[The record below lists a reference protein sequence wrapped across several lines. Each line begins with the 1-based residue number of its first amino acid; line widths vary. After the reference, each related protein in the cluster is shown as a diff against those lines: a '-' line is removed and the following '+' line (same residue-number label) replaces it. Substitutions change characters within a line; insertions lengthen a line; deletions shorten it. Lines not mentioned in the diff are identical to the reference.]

1 MKVKNRHIPARPA
14 NGKAEHGHQKGSSTM
29 KGVIDVTRSGKGF
42 LVMPED
48 EKDIP
53 IPRDGLGG
61 ALSGDIVEVSLK
73 KGRSEMIGYVTK
85 VLERKRNSFVGE
97 IVREK
102 EGLMLR
108 PDDPRVYMQFII
120 VGGVGAPVGHKV
132 VVDVTS
138 WDHHPAEATIRRAL
152 GPAGVHDTEMRAILA
167 GRGFDADFPADVIRE
182 ADQLYEKLW
191 DEEEIAR
198 RRDMRDTLTLTID
211 PDDAKDFDD
220 AISYKKNEN
229 GTVEIGIHIADVSH
243 FVRPGT
249 ALGKEAEKRATSVYL
264 VDRTIPMLPPQLSED
279 LCSLKPDIDR
289 LTFSA
294 VFTIEGTKIVDRWFG
309 RTIIHSQKR
318 FTYDQADQ
326 TLKDTA
332 LPYHEELRT
341 LWAFASHLRNKR
353 IEYGAV
359 MFDNDEVKPV
369 LNEKKEVVSFRRTKH
384 TESHQ
389 LIEELMLLANR
400 EVATLVTKTLG
411 TKNRVFLYRIHDLP
425 NVEKLEELA
434 VFLRAIGYQLTLHS
448 KGVSQKE
455 LNRMLTSIK
464 GAPEEQLI
472 KSATVRSM
480 SRASY
485 ATKNIGHFGLSFKDY
500 AHFTSPIRRFPDLL
514 VHRTL
519 ATILKNEPVTDSPQT
534 MEELAIHAST
544 REAEAADA
552 ERTSIKLKQVEYFAK
567 KIGEV
572 RDGVISGVSEWGIYV
587 ADVESGAEGMVRL
600 MSLTD
605 DTYEYNPKKFA
616 AIGNKTKKEYRIG
629 DQVKFKIDAVS
640 ILDRTIDLSF
650 A

>member
-1 MKVKNRHIPARPA
+1 
-14 NGKAEHGHQKGSSTM
+14 M

-97 IVREK
+97 IVRAK

-138 WDHHPAEATIRRAL
+138 WDRTPPEATIRRAL

-191 DEEEIAR
+191 DDEEIAK

-220 AISYKKNEN
+220 AISFKKNDN
-229 GTVEIGIHIADVSH
+229 GTVEIGVHIADVSH

-279 LCSLKPDIDR
+279 LCSLKPDVDR

-294 VFTIEGTKIVDRWFG
+294 VFTLEGTKIVDRWFG

-318 FTYDQADQ
+318 FTYDQADKA
-326 TLKDTA
+326 LKDPA
-332 LPYHEELRT
+332 EPYHEELSA
-341 LWAFASHLRNKR
+341 LWAFASHLRKKR
-353 IEYGAV
+353 VEYGAV

-369 LNEKKEVVSFRRTKH
+369 LNEKKEVVGFRRTKH

-411 TKNRVFLYRIHDLP
+411 TKNRVFLYRIHDVP
-425 NVEKLEELA
+425 NVEKLEELS

-464 GAPEEQLI
+464 GSPEEQLI

-480 SRASY
+480 SRAAY

-519 ATILKNEPVTDSPQT
+519 ATILKNEPITDSPQA

-572 RDGVISGVSEWGIYV
+572 RDGVISGVSEWGIYI

-616 AIGNKTKKEYRIG
+616 AVGSKTKKEYRIG

-650 A
+650 IKETNEQLATKA